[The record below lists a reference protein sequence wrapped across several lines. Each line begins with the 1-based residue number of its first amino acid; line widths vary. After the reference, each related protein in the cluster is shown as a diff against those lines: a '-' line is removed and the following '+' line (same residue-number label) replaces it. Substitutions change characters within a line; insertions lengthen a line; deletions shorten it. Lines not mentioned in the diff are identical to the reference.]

1 MKVAY
6 RERHGFRQRKAMT
19 IEETNIIS
27 ITDDS
32 FEEEVIRSPIPVLVV
47 FGSESS
53 GNAYISLRQIKEV
66 AREYEGR
73 VKVGKVEAADNVLT
87 TRQYRIRQIPT
98 LLYFK
103 NGLVVDSIAG
113 TVRKREVRDGI
124 RVLLNES
131 GRPGPL

>member
-6 RERHGFRQRKAMT
+6 RERQGFRKRGTMT
-19 IEETNIIS
+19 SEEIHIIS

-32 FEEEVIRSPIPVLVV
+32 FEGEVLKSPVPVLVV

-53 GNAYISLRQIKEV
+53 GSAYITLRQIKEV

-87 TRQYRIRQIPT
+87 TRQFRIRQIPT
-98 LLYFK
+98 LLFFK
-103 NGLVVDSIAG
+103 NGLVVDSVAG
-113 TVRKREVRDGI
+113 TVRKREVRSGI
-124 RVLLNES
+124 RGLLNE
-131 GRPGPL
+131 